1 MELVADRL
9 WLAADGSVKP
19 FDGDMDDYQKF
30 VLDRAKQAGM
40 KPTQVRE
47 EVTAAAPA
55 PAAAPKAEKKKGP
68 SPSTLRHAVKKAEEK
83 MAQLTADL
91 ARLDDD
97 LANAAVK
104 DPKKLEGLTR
114 ARAKTQAELD
124 QAEADWI
131 AAEEALAEVA

>member
-1 MELVADRL
+1 M
-9 WLAADGSVKP
+9 
-19 FDGDMDDYQKF
+19 
-30 VLDRAKQAGM
+30 
-40 KPTQVRE
+40 T
-47 EVTAAAPA
+47 
-55 PAAAPKAEKKKGP
+55 
-68 SPSTLRHAVKKAEEK
+68 
-83 MAQLTADL
+83 QLTADL

-104 DPKKLEGLTR
+104 EPKKLEGLTR

>member
-1 MELVADRL
+1 
-9 WLAADGSVKP
+9 
-19 FDGDMDDYQKF
+19 
-30 VLDRAKQAGM
+30 
-40 KPTQVRE
+40 
-47 EVTAAAPA
+47 
-55 PAAAPKAEKKKGP
+55 
-68 SPSTLRHAVKKAEEK
+68 VKKAEDR

-97 LANAAVK
+97 LANAAVN

-114 ARAKTQAELD
+114 ARAKAQTDLD